1 MLFKDNKREGGNET
15 TGMLHN
21 LLGGVKDRR

>member
-15 TGMLHN
+15 TAGWRGLV
-21 LLGGVKDRR
+21 GYEKGK